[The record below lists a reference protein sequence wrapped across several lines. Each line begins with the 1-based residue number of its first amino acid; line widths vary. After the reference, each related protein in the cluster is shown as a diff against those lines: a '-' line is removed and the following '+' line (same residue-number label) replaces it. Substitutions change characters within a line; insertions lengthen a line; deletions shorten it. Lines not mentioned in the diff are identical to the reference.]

1 MMQWS
6 NLTKCGLF
14 FNIVSSAVH
23 TLLPSVLQ
31 RLDSCG
37 IEALILILEKVLNCR
52 YDLIIGSILLPS
64 QVFFHVGE
72 QKIKMVPNQD
82 NMEGDQPVQS
92 HSHAQQPLQP
102 QTCVQAHCP
111 DKTGLP
117 LSVSHYYFSKSW
129 ISQCGFI
136 WKETMQLV
144 SRKVEVNAYQVQ
156 VSLLWNNSFLVGLW
170 TFQPSLVYTSILDV
184 HY

>member
-1 MMQWS
+1 MWFIIQHS
-6 NLTKCGLF
+6 LFCGLHT
-14 FNIVSSAVH
+14 SSISVAALGFPWYRSSH
-23 TLLPSVLQ
+23 PDPRKSIQLQIWPHCRSDTASQPSVF
-31 RLDSCG
+31 SCWG
-37 IEALILILEKVLNCR
+37 TENN
-52 YDLIIGSILLPS
+52 
-64 QVFFHVGE
+64 Q
-72 QKIKMVPNQD
+72 MVPNQD

-144 SRKVEVNAYQVQ
+144 SRKIEVNAYQVQ
-156 VSLLWNNSFLVGLW
+156 VSLLWNSSFLVSLW
-170 TFQPSLVYTSILDV
+170 TFQPSLVYSILDV